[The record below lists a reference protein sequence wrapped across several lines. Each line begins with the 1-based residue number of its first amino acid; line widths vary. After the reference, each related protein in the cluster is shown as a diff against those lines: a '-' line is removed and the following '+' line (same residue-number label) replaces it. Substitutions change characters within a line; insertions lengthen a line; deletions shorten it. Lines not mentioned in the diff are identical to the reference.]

1 MYIPKKNPTF
11 FDSTGAKIV
20 LSSDWH
26 DRGMKKMR
34 GLLGVHH
41 LDTYLADATYFIS
54 FYERYLAKD
63 TTIGKEKAEAWVPI
77 IQTLT
82 KKMKEIYPSEG
93 KGWSI
98 KYVSERATEIREYL
112 DRHTE
117 VTSFV
122 AIDDRDIEKGLLE
135 RFIKTDNYLSEENM
149 VECINLLNKEDGPY
163 FLEKTLKSDELQTWR
178 EKYVYPYFPRVI
190 Q

>member
-54 FYERYLAKD
+54 FYERYQAND
-63 TTIGKEKAEAWVPI
+63 TALGKEKANAWGPVI
-77 IQTLT
+77 RTLT
-82 KKMKEIYPSEG
+82 QKMQEVYPSEG
-93 KGWSI
+93 EGWSI
-98 KYVSERATEIREYL
+98 KSVSERAAEIREYL

-122 AIDDRDIEKGLLE
+122 AIDDRNIEKGLLE
-135 RFIKTDNYLSEENM
+135 RFIQTNNYLSEENM
-149 VECINLLNKEDGPY
+149 EKCINLLNREDGPY
-163 FLEKTLKSDELQTWR
+163 LLEKSLRFDDLQIWR
-178 EKYVYPYFPRVI
+178 ENYVYPYFPKVI